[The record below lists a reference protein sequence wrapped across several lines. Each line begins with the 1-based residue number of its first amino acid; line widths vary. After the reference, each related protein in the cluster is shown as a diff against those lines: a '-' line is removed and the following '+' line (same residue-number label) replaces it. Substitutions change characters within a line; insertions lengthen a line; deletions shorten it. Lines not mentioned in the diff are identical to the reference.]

1 MADAASSSHSLI
13 APQVN
18 PVELF
23 QQAEEVFEGVYQP
36 EQLVAAS
43 QERALFVARD
53 LVLKR
58 RVALRIHYRPESPG
72 RAWFERETEVL
83 AALDH
88 PGIRPV
94 YTAGYL
100 GPWAYRVSKWIEGE
114 SVLDAVA
121 RGPRPIPVVLQMA
134 RDLCSMLEYAHAQRI
149 VLRRIVP
156 SAVMVDLNDRAT
168 VTDLRWSNFCLEV
181 AQPDTDPF
189 SQPFLAP
196 EIRRGEPGE
205 PSSDVYAAAAVLY
218 FAVTGQPPAL
228 EPEALVPPCALREA
242 CPRALERV
250 LLRALKRW
258 PRERYFTAQEMG
270 DDLLSDLGDFEL
282 QATVAPP
289 HGAWTEDARAWEKRL
304 RRALGDDYELLREL
318 GSGGFGR
325 VYLVRDLELE
335 REVALKVL
343 HPFLTSNPTVVER
356 FRREA
361 QLAAQLNHPHIVSI
375 YDTGGRA
382 GLLWYTMAYV
392 DGLSLAALVRN
403 DGPQPVGRVVRWL
416 TQILSA
422 LEHAHAQGVV
432 HRDLK
437 PENVLIE
444 NASGAVRITDFGLA
458 LAFQEH
464 PGAAGASSR
473 SGTPEFAAPEQ
484 LLGEP
489 VDHRADL
496 YSATAVAF
504 FSLTGVPPFG
514 GGTIESIVARQ
525 SLGQLPDLKAFRDD
539 VPDALVRVLARG
551 AARQPAERFAS
562 ATEYAA
568 TLQRSLQ
575 PWWARPLAA
584 LRAALPPY
592 DR

>member
-1 MADAASSSHSLI
+1 MGNPAFSSHTLI

-23 QQAEEVFEGVYQP
+23 QQAEELFEGSYQP

-43 QERALFVARD
+43 EERALFVARD

-58 RVALRIHYRPESPG
+58 RVALRVHCQPESPG
-72 RAWFERETEVL
+72 RVWFERETEVL

-94 YTAGYL
+94 YAAGYR
-100 GPWAYRVSKWIEGE
+100 GRWAYRVAKWIEGE
-114 SVLDAVA
+114 SVLEAVA

-134 RDLCSMLEYAHAQRI
+134 RDLLGMLEYAHAQRI

-156 SAVMVDLNDRAT
+156 SAVMLDLNDRAT

-181 AQPDTDPF
+181 AQPDTDPL

-196 EIRRGEPGE
+196 EIRRGGPGE
-205 PSSDVYAAAAVLY
+205 PASDVYAAAALLY
-218 FAVTGQPPAL
+218 FAVTGRPPAL
-228 EPEALVPPCALREA
+228 EPEALISPCVLRET
-242 CPRALERV
+242 CPRALER
-250 LLRALKRW
+250 LILRALKRH
-258 PRERYFTAQEMG
+258 PRERYLTAHEMG

-282 QATVAPP
+282 KATVSPP
-289 HGAWTEDARAWEKRL
+289 HGAWAEDGRAWEKRL

-318 GSGGFGR
+318 GTGGFGR

-343 HPFLTSNPTVVER
+343 HPFLTSNPAVVER

-361 QLAAQLNHPHIVSI
+361 QLAAQLNHPNIVSI
-375 YDTGGRA
+375 YGTGGRA

-392 DGLSLAALVRN
+392 DGTSLAALIRN
-403 DGPQPVGRVVRWL
+403 EGPQPLARVARWM

-422 LEHAHAQGVV
+422 LEHAHGHGVV

-444 NASGAVRITDFGLA
+444 KASGAVRITDFGLA

-464 PGAAGASSR
+464 PALGGASSR

-496 YSATAVAF
+496 YAATAVAF
-504 FSLTGVPPFG
+504 FALTGIPPFG
-514 GGTIESIVARQ
+514 GGSIESIVARQ
-525 SLGQLPDLKAFRDD
+525 ALGQLPDLEAFRDD
-539 VPDALVRVLARG
+539 VPEALVRVLAQG
-551 AARQPAERFAS
+551 AARLPADRFPTA
-562 ATEYAA
+562 ADYAA
-568 TLQRSLQ
+568 ALHRSLQ
-575 PWWARPLAA
+575 PWWARPLAV

>member
-1 MADAASSSHSLI
+1 MGQPAFSSHTLI
-13 APQVN
+13 SPQVN

-23 QQAEEVFEGVYQP
+23 QQAEELFGESYQL

-43 QERALFVARD
+43 EERALFVARD

-58 RVALRIHYRPESPG
+58 RVALRVHCQPESPG
-72 RAWFERETEVL
+72 RVWFERETEVL

-94 YTAGYL
+94 YTAGYR
-100 GPWAYRVSKWIEGE
+100 GQWAYRVAKWIEGE

-134 RDLCSMLEYAHAQRI
+134 RDLLGMLEYAHAQRI

-156 SAVMVDLNDRAT
+156 SAVMLDLNDRAM

-181 AQPDTDPF
+181 AQPDTDPL

-205 PSSDVYAAAAVLY
+205 PSSDLYAAAAVLY

-228 EPEALVPPCALREA
+228 EPEALVSPCVLRET
-242 CPRALERV
+242 CPRALER
-250 LLRALKRW
+250 LILRALKRA
-258 PRERYFTAQEMG
+258 PRERYLTAHEMG

-282 QATVAPP
+282 QATVSPP
-289 HGAWTEDARAWEKRL
+289 HGAWTEDGRAWEKRL

-343 HPFLTSNPTVVER
+343 HPFLTSNPAVVER

-361 QLAAQLNHPHIVSI
+361 QLAAQLNHPNIVSI
-375 YDTGGRA
+375 YGTGGRA

-392 DGLSLAALVRN
+392 DGTSLAALVRN
-403 DGPQPVGRVVRWL
+403 EGPQPLGRVARWMS
-416 TQILSA
+416 QILSA
-422 LEHAHAQGVV
+422 LEHAHGHGVV

-444 NASGAVRITDFGLA
+444 KASGAARITDFGLA

-464 PGAAGASSR
+464 AGMGGASSR

-496 YSATAVAF
+496 YAATAVAF
-504 FSLTGVPPFG
+504 FALTGVPPFG
-514 GGTIESIVARQ
+514 GGTVESIVARQ
-525 SLGQLPDLKAFRDD
+525 ALGQLPDLTAFRDD
-539 VPDALVRVLARG
+539 VPDGLRRVLARG
-551 AARQPAERFAS
+551 AARLPADRFPTA
-562 ATEYAA
+562 AEYAA
-568 TLQRSLQ
+568 ALHRSLQ

>member
-1 MADAASSSHSLI
+1 
-13 APQVN
+13 
-18 PVELF
+18 
-23 QQAEEVFEGVYQP
+23 
-36 EQLVAAS
+36 
-43 QERALFVARD
+43 
-53 LVLKR
+53 
-58 RVALRIHYRPESPG
+58 
-72 RAWFERETEVL
+72 
-83 AALDH
+83 
-88 PGIRPV
+88 
-94 YTAGYL
+94 
-100 GPWAYRVSKWIEGE
+100 
-114 SVLDAVA
+114 
-121 RGPRPIPVVLQMA
+121 
-134 RDLCSMLEYAHAQRI
+134 
-149 VLRRIVP
+149 
-156 SAVMVDLNDRAT
+156 
-168 VTDLRWSNFCLEV
+168 
-181 AQPDTDPF
+181 
-189 SQPFLAP
+189 
-196 EIRRGEPGE
+196 
-205 PSSDVYAAAAVLY
+205 
-218 FAVTGQPPAL
+218 
-228 EPEALVPPCALREA
+228 
-242 CPRALERV
+242 
-250 LLRALKRW
+250 
-258 PRERYFTAQEMG
+258 
-270 DDLLSDLGDFEL
+270 
-282 QATVAPP
+282 
-289 HGAWTEDARAWEKRL
+289 
-304 RRALGDDYELLREL
+304 
-318 GSGGFGR
+318 
-325 VYLVRDLELE
+325 
-335 REVALKVL
+335 
-343 HPFLTSNPTVVER
+343 
-356 FRREA
+356 
-361 QLAAQLNHPHIVSI
+361 
-375 YDTGGRA
+375 
-382 GLLWYTMAYV
+382 
-392 DGLSLAALVRN
+392 
-403 DGPQPVGRVVRWL
+403 
-416 TQILSA
+416 
-422 LEHAHAQGVV
+422 V